1 MVRTAWTEGSL
12 SRLVKFGLAS
22 VLCALAAS
30 GLDQTGRG
38 LATNRAWVGVCI
50 LGAAIVC
57 ISPVAFVAALASGR
71 GYKNAFLSM
80 LWYVL
85 IGLSPI
91 ATVLLLTGPR
101 LHWHWSL

>member
-1 MVRTAWTEGSL
+1 MVRTAWAEGSIG
-12 SRLVKFGLAS
+12 RLAKFGLAS
-22 VLCALAAS
+22 ILCALAAS
-30 GLDQTGRG
+30 GLDQTDRG
-38 LATNRAWVGVCI
+38 LATNRAWFGVCV
-50 LGAAIVC
+50 LGAGIVC
-57 ISPVAFVAALASGR
+57 LSPVAFVVALSSGR
-71 GYKNAFLSM
+71 GYKSAFLSM